1 MRRYFSQL
9 ILALEY
15 CHNELKI
22 IHRDIKP
29 DNLLIDA
36 DDNVKLSDFG
46 VSLLLTNGND
56 QVRSNAGSAY
66 FYSPEACIG
75 NMYRGRLNDIW
86 ACGITL
92 FYMATGKYPFN
103 ANEHTKLYRL
113 IQTTEPEYP
122 EEMLETPLHDLI
134 KKLLIKQPED
144 RITIA

>member
-1 MRRYFSQL
+1 M

-36 DDNVKLSDFG
+36 HDNIKLSDFG
-46 VSLLLTNGND
+46 VSQQLLEQDGND
-56 QVRSNAGSAY
+56 NVKSNAGSAY

-75 NMYRGRLNDIW
+75 TMYRGRMNDIW

-92 FYMATGKYPFN
+92 YYMATGKYPFESS
-103 ANEHTKLYRL
+103 EHTKLFRL
-113 IQTTEPEYP
+113 I
-122 EEMLETPLHDLI
+122 
-134 KKLLIKQPED
+134 
-144 RITIA
+144 